1 MTLQNSYFSKSMF
14 VTFNEK
20 VHCEK
25 TGTIYYTDGTIRR
38 WSHKAVL
45 KSLEQREKNVFQLAI
60 QNK

>member
-1 MTLQNSYFSKSMF
+1 MYRQLSPEQQGKLHVSIK
-14 VTFNEK
+14 K

-25 TGTIYYTDGTIRR
+25 SGTIYYTDGTIRR